1 MIDEEQLTELTAWLA
16 EAGLAGESEL
26 ALLIGFCERAV
37 AAGLPLARAHVL
49 IDTLDPV
56 HEGHVFRWGH
66 DATLPPEQGYGR
78 TSQIIA
84 SGELEPAF
92 VPAASQV
99 DAWRRSPFYRMRETG
114 ESLLRRRIPAAGETE
129 YDVLAGYAAAGLTDY
144 VAIINRFAADGT
156 IGEMDC
162 VYSAWATK
170 DPVGFQSEHVAAL
183 QRLTPFLALAIKS
196 VSLARMTGTLMQTYL
211 GRDATRRILSGRIVR
226 GVADR
231 VDAVLWFSDLRG
243 FTRITDTTPEHVIP
257 LLNDYADVIV
267 SALHEQGGEVLKF
280 VGELTARSTS
290 DPNNIASQ
298 NPEIP
303 RPARHFM
310 RSERPRV
317 GVGLLQLPHQVTF
330 LVRPPGRSHGD
341 LRSMQPCPVR

>member
-49 IDTLDPV
+49 IDTLDP
-56 HEGHVFRWGH
+56 EGHVFRWGH

-99 DAWRRSPFYRMRETG
+99 DAWRRSPFYRLRETG

-162 VYSAWATK
+162 VYSAWTTK
-170 DPVGFQSEHVAAL
+170 DPSGFQSEHVAAL

-211 GRDATRRILSGRIVR
+211 GRDAARRILSGRIVR
-226 GVADR
+226 DVADR
-231 VDAVLWFSDLRG
+231 VDAVLWFSD
-243 FTRITDTTPEHVIP
+243 
-257 LLNDYADVIV
+257 
-267 SALHEQGGEVLKF
+267 
-280 VGELTARSTS
+280 
-290 DPNNIASQ
+290 
-298 NPEIP
+298 
-303 RPARHFM
+303 
-310 RSERPRV
+310 
-317 GVGLLQLPHQVTF
+317 
-330 LVRPPGRSHGD
+330 
-341 LRSMQPCPVR
+341 

>member
-1 MIDEEQLTELTAWLA
+1 MIDEEQLTALTAWLA
-16 EAGLAGESEL
+16 EAGLAGEAEL
-26 ALLIGFCERAV
+26 AVVIGFCERAV

-84 SGELEPAF
+84 SGQLEPAF
-92 VPAASQV
+92 VPAAPQV
-99 DAWRRSPFYRMRETG
+99 DAWRRSPFYRLRETG
-114 ESLLRRRIPAAGETE
+114 ESLWRRRIPATDETE
-129 YDVLAGYAAAGLTDY
+129 SDVLAAYAASGCTDY
-144 VAIINRFAADGT
+144 VAIINRFAAGGT

-170 DPVGFQSEHVAAL
+170 DPSGFQSEHVAAL
-183 QRLTPFLALAIKS
+183 QRMTPFLALAIKS

-211 GRDATRRILSGRIVR
+211 GRDAARRILSGRIVR

-231 VDAVLWFSDLRG
+231 IDAVLWFSDLRG
-243 FTRITDTTPEHVIP
+243 FTRITDTTPERVIP

-267 SALHEQGGEVLKF
+267 SALHEQGGDVLKF
-280 VGELTARSTS
+280 VGDGTLAIWPRIGDAPATRRSL
-290 DPNNIASQ
+290 PRLPRRKAS
-298 NPEIP
+298 
-303 RPARHFM
+303 
-310 RSERPRV
+310 S
-317 GVGLLQLPHQVTF
+317 
-330 LVRPPGRSHGD
+330 S
-341 LRSMQPCPVR
+341 